1 MPEAGYAA
9 PMSTPVS
16 LIRPGPAHLE
26 RYRDALQRGW
36 SADNVRGKA
45 AADEELALL
54 AADPESYYRRSVDP
68 VGEGLVTLPDGSQV
82 QRLPWRRYWVFAGE
96 AMAGSINLRWQHG
109 TEALP
114 PHVLGHIGYAVVP
127 WLQGRGIA
135 TAALAALLPEA
146 RALGLRWVELT
157 TDEDNLASQRVIAAN
172 GGALVELFNKPAAYG
187 GKPSQR
193 WRIPL

>member
-1 MPEAGYAA
+1 M
-9 PMSTPVS
+9 TPPIQ
-16 LIRPGPAHLE
+16 LIRPGPAHVE
-26 RYRDALQRGW
+26 RYCDALRRGW

-54 AADPESYYRRSVDP
+54 QSDPDSYYERSDDAIGV
-68 VGEGLVTLPDGSQV
+68 GLVTLPDGSQA
-82 QRLPWRRYWVFAGE
+82 QRLPWMRRWIFAGDDF
-96 AMAGSINLRWQHG
+96 AGSINLRWQAG

-127 WLQGRGIA
+127 WQQNRGIA
-135 TAALAALLPEA
+135 STALAALLPEA
-146 RALGLRWVELT
+146 RARGLRWVELT
-157 TDEDNLASQRVIAAN
+157 TDDDNAASQRVIAHC
-172 GGALVELFNKPAAYG
+172 GGTLVEHFNKPAAYG

>member
-1 MPEAGYAA
+1 M
-9 PMSTPVS
+9 TPAIS
-16 LIRPGPAHLE
+16 LIRPGPTHAP
-26 RYRDALQRGW
+26 RYCDALRRGW

-54 AADPESYYRRSVDP
+54 GSDPDAYYRRSNDA
-68 VGEGLVTLPDGSQV
+68 VGEGLITLPDGSQA
-82 QRLPWRRYWVFAGE
+82 QRLPWMRRWIFTGDD
-96 AMAGSINLRWQHG
+96 MAGSINLRWQHG

-127 WLQGRGIA
+127 WLQRRGIA
-135 TAALAALLPEA
+135 SAALAALLPAA
-146 RALGLRWVELT
+146 RAQGLRWVELT
-157 TDEDNLASQRVIAAN
+157 TDDDNPASQCVIARC
-172 GGALVELFNKPAAYG
+172 GGSLVELFNKPAAYG

>member
-1 MPEAGYAA
+1 
-9 PMSTPVS
+9 MSVLPVC
-16 LIRPGPAHLE
+16 LFRPGPAHVA
-26 RYRDALQRGW
+26 RYCDALRRGW
-36 SADNVRGKA
+36 SADNVRGLA

-54 AADPESYYRRSVDP
+54 QADPDRYYTLSDDR
-68 VGEGLVTLPDGSQV
+68 VGIGMVTLPDGSQA
-82 QRLPWRRYWVFAGE
+82 QRLPWMRRWIFAGDE
-96 AMAGSINLRWQHG
+96 MAGSINLRWQAG

-127 WLQGRGIA
+127 WLHNRGIA
-135 TAALAALLPEA
+135 SAALAALLPEA

-157 TDEDNLASQRVIAAN
+157 TDEDNLASQRVMARC
-172 GGALVELFNKPAAYG
+172 GAVMIERFDKPAAYG

>member
-1 MPEAGYAA
+1 M
-9 PMSTPVS
+9 TIDVR
-16 LIRPGPAHLE
+16 LIRPGPTHVE
-26 RYRDALQRGW
+26 RYAEALRRGW
-36 SADNVRGKA
+36 SADNVRGQA

-54 AADPESYYRRSVDP
+54 QADPQSYYERSDDRI
-68 VGEGLVTLPDGSQV
+68 GIGLVTLPDGSQA
-82 QRLPWRRYWVFAGE
+82 QRLPWMRRWIFAGD
-96 AMAGSINLRWQHG
+96 AMAGSINLRWQAG

-127 WLQGRGIA
+127 WLQNRGIA
-135 TAALAALLPEA
+135 SAALNALLPEA

-157 TDEDNLASQRVIAAN
+157 TDEDNRASQRVIARC
-172 GGALVELFNKPAAYG
+172 GGTLVEHFNKPAAYG